1 MQVQPACRDT
11 LPWLISFS
19 LNPMMHV
26 AADLISL
33 LPAIMFGGVLLL
45 ILGLYFVKR
54 HLLRKEPSL
63 IPADRLFRRI
73 GLGLL
78 VFALILITLLWLF
91 GPR

>member
-1 MQVQPACRDT
+1 
-11 LPWLISFS
+11 
-19 LNPMMHV
+19 MHG

-45 ILGLYFVKR
+45 ILGLYLVKR
-54 HLLRKEPSL
+54 QLLRKEPSL
-63 IPADRLFRRI
+63 IPVNRLFRRI
-73 GLGLL
+73 GLGLF